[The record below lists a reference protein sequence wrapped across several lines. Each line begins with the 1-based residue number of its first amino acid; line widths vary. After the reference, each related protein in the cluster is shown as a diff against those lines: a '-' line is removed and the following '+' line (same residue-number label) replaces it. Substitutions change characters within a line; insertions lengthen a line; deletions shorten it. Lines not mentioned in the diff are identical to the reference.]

1 VKTLP
6 ENLKIALILL
16 EMVELTLRQTQRYGK
31 EFELKGMELDS
42 KKSLAAVRKA
52 MRLLKQD

>member
-1 VKTLP
+1 MKTLP